1 MVSHKPQP
9 LFYQL
14 VISHCQET
22 KVTILYMHVVIMYT
36 DIQQPLY
43 NFEYLPEF
51 NYSNQNKAL

>member
-14 VISHCQET
+14 TSHFQET

-36 DIQQPLY
+36 DTQQPLY